1 MRIIAAIDVI
11 DGQCVRLT
19 QGDFSRKTIYR
30 SDPVELAREMEDNG
44 IRYLHLVDLDGAR
57 TGSIKNQ
64 KVLEL
69 IASATRLAIDFSGGI
84 RTEDDIRL
92 AFGCGAAQVT
102 VGSIAVSRPDLLR
115 QWLGQ
120 YGPDKIILGADF
132 RGRKVATGGWKETSE
147 KDIAEFL
154 WEYQAAGIRYALCTD
169 ISRDGML
176 GGASVNIYR
185 ELTALEGLSVI
196 ASGGIATANDL
207 KELRDA
213 GCEGAVT
220 GKALL
225 EGRITYKEIDELC

>member
-1 MRIIAAIDVI
+1 MRIIAAIDII

-44 IRYLHLVDLDGAR
+44 IRYLHLVDLEGAR

-84 RTEDDIRL
+84 RTEEDIRMS
-92 AFGCGAAQVT
+92 FGCGAAQVT

-115 QWLGQ
+115 QWLGK
-120 YGPDKIILGADF
+120 YGSDKIILGADF
-132 RGRKVATGGWKETSE
+132 RERKVATCGWKETSE
-147 KDIAEFL
+147 KDITEFL
-154 WEYQAAGIRYALCTD
+154 RDYRAAGIRYALCTD

-196 ASGGIATANDL
+196 ASGGITTVNDL
-207 KELRDA
+207 MELRDA
-213 GCEGAVT
+213 ACEGAVT

-225 EGRITYKEIDELC
+225 EGRITYKEIADLC

>member
-1 MRIIAAIDVI
+1 MRIIAAIDII

-19 QGDFSRKTIYR
+19 QGDFSRKTFYR

-44 IRYLHLVDLDGAR
+44 IGYLHLVDLDGAR

-69 IASATRLAIDFSGGI
+69 IASATRLSIDFSGGI
-84 RTEDDIRL
+84 RTEEAIRM

-132 RGRKVATGGWKETSE
+132 RERKVATGGWKETSE

-154 WEYQAAGIRYALCTD
+154 GEYQAVGIRYALCTD

-185 ELTALEGLSVI
+185 ELTAQEGLSVI
-196 ASGGIATANDL
+196 ASGGIATVNDL
-207 KELRDA
+207 RELRDA

-225 EGRITYKEIDELC
+225 EGRITYKEINELC